1 MSHIYSSYDN
11 CIEVYVNLTTNL
23 SFLVLSSRA
32 YLLAFAL
39 VPLETFSP
47 PLPASAYFSSSQ
59 LSRLVSWFYSSKV
72 SEEHLLSYYSRF

>member
-1 MSHIYSSYDN
+1 MSHVYSRYDK
-11 CIEVYVNLTTNL
+11 CIEVYVNFTNL

-47 PLPASAYFSSSQ
+47 PLPESAHYSSSQ
-59 LSRLVSWFYSSKV
+59 MSRLVSLFSSSEV